1 MVDKIGGLQ
10 EAILCAARMSKLSSY
25 KLREYP
31 EKKNILEQVMDSYK
45 KSVSS
50 SLVKSEIGEK
60 EYQLLQQV
68 KQVRQ
73 MVGEPQSRLPFYLN
87 QQ

>member
-1 MVDKIGGLQ
+1 
-10 EAILCAARMSKLSSY
+10 
-25 KLREYP
+25 
-31 EKKNILEQVMDSYK
+31 
-45 KSVSS
+45 
-50 SLVKSEIGEK
+50 LVKSEIGEK